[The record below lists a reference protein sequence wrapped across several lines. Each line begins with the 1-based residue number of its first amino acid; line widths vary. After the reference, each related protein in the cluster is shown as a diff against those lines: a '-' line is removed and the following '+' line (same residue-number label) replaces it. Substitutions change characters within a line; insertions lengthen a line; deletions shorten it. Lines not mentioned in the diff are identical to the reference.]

1 LAILD
6 IEGINLHY
14 GTVQVLWGV
23 SIGLEEGEAVAL
35 VGANAAGKTSLLR
48 AVSGL
53 LRPSGGRVILFG
65 EDVTGRDPA
74 DIVRLGMSHVPQGRH
89 LFSQLTVKENID
101 LGAACLPRAWQERE
115 RTMDWVIGLF
125 PRLGER
131 LNQKAGTLSGGEQQM
146 LAIARALMAK
156 PRILLVDEPSLGLA
170 PIMVK
175 AVFDA
180 LQEIKK
186 QGITILLVEQN
197 IWKSLEFSERGYVL
211 ENGRIVHQGPSPE
224 LLADDRIRRAYLG
237 L

>member
-1 LAILD
+1 MAILD

-23 SIGLEEGEAVAL
+23 SIGLEEGEAAAL

-48 AVSGL
+48 AISGL

-74 DIVRLGMSHVPQGRH
+74 DIVRRGLSHVPQGRH

-101 LGAACLPRAWQERE
+101 LGAACLPRAWLERE
-115 RTMDWVIGLF
+115 RTLEWVIRLF

>member
-1 LAILD
+1 MAILD

>member
-1 LAILD
+1 MAILD

-14 GTVQVLWGV
+14 GTVQVLWEV
-23 SIGLEEGEAVAL
+23 SIGLEEGETAAL

-53 LRPSGGRVILFG
+53 LRPSGGRVLLFG
-65 EDVTGRDPA
+65 EDVTGREPA
-74 DIVRLGMSHVPQGRH
+74 DIVRRGLSHVPQGRH
-89 LFSQLTVKENID
+89 LFPQLTVKENID

-115 RTMDWVIGLF
+115 RTMDWVIRLF

-131 LNQKAGTLSGGEQQM
+131 LGQKAGTLSGGEQQM

-180 LQEIKK
+180 LGEIKK
-186 QGITILLVEQN
+186 QGIAILLVEQN
-197 IWKSLEFSERGYVL
+197 IWKSLDFSERGYVL

>member
-1 LAILD
+1 MAILG

-14 GTVQVLWGV
+14 GTVQVLWEV
-23 SIGLEEGEAVAL
+23 SIDLEEGESVAL

-65 EDVTGRDPA
+65 EEVTGRDPA
-74 DIVRLGMSHVPQGRH
+74 DIVRRGLSHVPQGRL
-89 LFSQLTVKENID
+89 LFPQLTVRENID
-101 LGAACLPRAWQERE
+101 LGAAYLPRAWQERE
-115 RTMDWVIGLF
+115 QTKDWVIRLF

-131 LNQKAGTLSGGEQQM
+131 LDQQAGTLSGGEQQM

-156 PRILLVDEPSLGLA
+156 PRVLLVDEPSLGLA

-175 AVFDA
+175 TVFAA
-180 LQEIKK
+180 LREIKK

-224 LLADDRIRRAYLG
+224 LLADDRIRKAYLG